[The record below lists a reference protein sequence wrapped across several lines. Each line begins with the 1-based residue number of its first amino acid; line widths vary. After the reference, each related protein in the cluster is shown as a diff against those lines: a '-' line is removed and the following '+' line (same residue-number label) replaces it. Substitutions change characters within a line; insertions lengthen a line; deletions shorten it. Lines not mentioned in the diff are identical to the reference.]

1 MYILDWDEFS
11 EGNIYF
17 VEIVYWVPNP
27 RGYFQY
33 LARVVEETP
42 GEACF
47 VWLPVDIVKFFL
59 DLLSDGVDAIIFHKD
74 ISMSS
79 RSRRS

>member
-33 LARVVEETP
+33 LARVTEETP

-47 VWLPVDIVKFFL
+47 VWFPVDIVKLFIE
-59 DLLSDGVDAIIFHKD
+59 LLSDGEDGINF
-74 ISMSS
+74 S
-79 RSRRS
+79 